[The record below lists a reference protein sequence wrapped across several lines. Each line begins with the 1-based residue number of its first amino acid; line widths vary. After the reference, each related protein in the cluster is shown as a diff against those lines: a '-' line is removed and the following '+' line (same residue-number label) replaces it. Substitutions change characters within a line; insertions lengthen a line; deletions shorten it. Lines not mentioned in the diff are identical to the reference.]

1 MVKVI
6 IISSFEF
13 FLMIVLVAGKEAG
26 EKECRVTRCAENEP
40 EIRFPFRLK
49 DSQPAHC
56 GYPGFDL
63 SCTSSN
69 ETALELPNVPMKF
82 FVEYIDYEFQMFGV
96 SSQVECG
103 FQKQNLELLS
113 LRTSPFQF
121 IFPGTTLFNCSSNS
135 QTLGPSDFR
144 SETPC
149 IANHK
154 HFVRAYSSNDDMSNA
169 LPELVTCT
177 KMIEI
182 SSVPPEIFTTNS
194 LVALRWLKPSC
205 EHCEAKGKRCRLK
218 KNGTEI
224 DETECFK
231 LSKLQKGKSTSV
243 NEFLT

>member
-1 MVKVI
+1 
-6 IISSFEF
+6 
-13 FLMIVLVAGKEAG
+13 MIVLVAGKEAG
-26 EKECRVTRCAENEP
+26 EKECRVTSCGENEP

-69 ETALELPNVPMKF
+69 ETALELPNVPMKV
-82 FVEYIDYEFQMFGV
+82 FVEYIDYEFQIFGV

-121 IFPGTTLFNCSSNS
+121 LLPGTTLFNCSSNS
-135 QTLGPSDFR
+135 QTLGPFDFR

-154 HFVRAYSSNDDMSNA
+154 DFVRAYSSSGDMSNA

-194 LVALRWLKPSC
+194 LVALRWSKPSC

-224 DETECFK
+224 DETECFEP
-231 LSKLQKGKSTSV
+231 SKLQKGKSTSV
-243 NEFLT
+243 NEFLTYV